1 MELLITGDNDSSVSA
16 LSPAVVTVVSLAF
29 LCTLVLLVF
38 VLIKRQRRKRRRGEA
53 QGPVATGKALMVVSK
68 NGNVVP
74 TAEDLA
80 RAERAAQAKGDRL
93 WMAYRRCAAFDY
105 LYLGNDLMCLSDT
118 ELHDVFAVLGITR
131 PPDILLTP
139 LITVGA
145 RFRVTEVSATPDDDA
160 QLEDVVD
167 FLFSALPDV
176 LVERAIDCLALQT
189 AKKEVARQRK
199 RQRWLEKVEK
209 QRLRQQKRKELALS
223 ASNNEGAT
231 GGYGCVMSRTS
242 ASQLEEPAYASRPV
256 LFDGCDVDDYSETPG
271 GGQNR
276 PKPQDDPFSYDYG
289 QLGAARNTPS
299 IYEYEE
305 LIGMDP
311 VDDDGPMYED
321 SEGLY
326 EALYAMIEEYN
337 PDENSFFVANQRGV
351 RGLLPDAAD
360 RSVDVGDSH
369 YWDVDHDSSDHIYDD
384 IQRLNRDDRMQRNGD
399 LFRGTPWAAQ
409 DNYANGANHGQPT
422 ADMYGINA
430 YGMHRFANDVYGNGG
445 LQDEEPSSS
454 VLGIN
459 RRRSSLN
466 ELRLLF
472 ENQNEGDA
480 YARMQS
486 SHGGDNYGLADAEGV
501 YGLNETYQL
510 GKDMKFRLKP
520 ARFGD
525 DVDITVDSEIYL
537 MAQPPACTPPS
548 RSESYEDVMSLS
560 NSEGSYG
567 LAPTYVLAEDLKMRL
582 QPMMFEHGVD
592 SNVDSEYTLRK
603 PAGGE
608 LYPMAKP
615 EPGSGHA
622 VNPTKQRKG
631 PQGSEGLSFVGYDS
645 PLAPPPSPDR
655 LGEYAVPDGFPEAN
669 EGPSGAELDH
679 SVMTP
684 DDLTSAGSMSHSGS
698 PDSIAPI
705 YKGVESEKQLVKMS
719 MAPANVDYEELD
731 GPPDHTQDRKD
742 ALTAEHCDAATN
754 EPDGKDME
762 DAYVTLPSYEP
773 DGTRLWAGDT
783 AELDEGGDSVLHD
796 PDEPGD
802 FDLALGALGSMMV
815 TLRDDDGTAREQ
827 RAGSGGVDS
836 NGQVPPLNAGGHDV
850 AVDYLEAVD
859 DTPTMHNPL
868 YLETKDLVPATV
880 PDYLTCIDDEDGTGN
895 YAVPSDIITEAN
907 LTSHGGMVMETDHT
921 HAEPPTEFVAPNSEH
936 RASWDSASSYVT
948 FSAGGDDLEGLNDG
962 DVPASPIY
970 EYAETLS
977 PSPDASAESTPA
989 KKQNKRRMTMWELP
1003 SEADVAEMTLKNP
1016 MSTPPAATPV
1026 VSASPDR
1033 VRGSTGQTAKQRM
1046 PAQVQ
1051 ASPPKGK
1058 RWSKD
1063 VKQKK
1068 KKVSAAAMPDM
1079 SGVSPFLVETY
1090 EAESTESRV
1099 STPESAYY
1107 DSPDRGTLPESAREQ
1122 AQAE

>member
-1 MELLITGDNDSSVSA
+1 M
-16 LSPAVVTVVSLAF
+16 SLAF
-29 LCTLVLLVF
+29 LCTFMVVVF
-38 VLIKRQRRKRRRGEA
+38 VLIKRQRTKRRRGEA

-74 TAEDLA
+74 TPEDLA

-105 LYLGNDLMCLSDT
+105 LYLGNDLMRLSDT

-131 PPDILLTP
+131 PPDILLAP

-145 RFRVTEVSATPDDDA
+145 RFRVTEVSATPDDDDA

-167 FLFSALPDV
+167 FLFSAFPDV

-189 AKKEVARQRK
+189 AKKELAGQRK
-199 RQRWLEKVEK
+199 RQRWEEKVER
-209 QRLRQQKRKELALS
+209 QRLRQQKRKALALS
-223 ASNNEGAT
+223 ESNNEGAT
-231 GGYGCVMSRTS
+231 GGYGCVISRTS

-271 GGQNR
+271 GGKNK
-276 PKPQDDPFSYDYG
+276 PKPEDDPFSYDYG
-289 QLGAARNTPS
+289 QLGAAKGRPS
-299 IYEYEE
+299 IYEYDD
-305 LIGMDP
+305 LIGMGP
-311 VDDDGPMYED
+311 GDDDGPMYED
-321 SEGLY
+321 SEMLY
-326 EALYAMIEEYN
+326 EALYAMIEEYK
-337 PDENSFFVANQRGV
+337 PDDNSFFVANQRGV

-360 RSVDVGDSH
+360 RSVDVGDPH

-384 IQRLNRDDRMQRNGD
+384 IQRLSRDDRMTRNEN

-409 DNYANGANHGQPT
+409 DFYANAANHGQPT
-422 ADMYGINA
+422 AEIYGINE
-430 YGMHRFANDVYGNGG
+430 YGMHRFANDVYGRP
-445 LQDEEPSSS
+445 QDEEPSSS

-480 YARMQS
+480 YERMQS
-486 SHGGDNYGLADAEGV
+486 SRKEGNYGLADAEGV

-537 MAQPPACTPPS
+537 MAQPPPRTPPS

-567 LAPTYVLAEDLKMRL
+567 LAPTYALAEDLTIRL
-582 QPMMFEHGVD
+582 QPYMSEYGVD

-603 PAGGE
+603 PRGGE
-608 LYPMAKP
+608 IYPMAKP

-631 PQGSEGLSFVGYDS
+631 PQGSSLGSELVGYDS
-645 PLAPPPSPDR
+645 PHAPPPSPNTR
-655 LGEYAVPDGFPEAN
+655 EGEYAVPEGFPSAN
-669 EGPSGAELDH
+669 EGPPGAELDY

-684 DDLTSAGSMSHSGS
+684 DDLASPGSMSHCSS

-705 YKGVESEKQLVKMS
+705 YKGVESEAQLVKMS
-719 MAPANVDYEELD
+719 MAPADMVYEELD
-731 GPPDHTQDRKD
+731 GPSDHTQDRKD
-742 ALTAEHCDAATN
+742 ALTAEHRNAATN

-762 DAYVTLPSYEP
+762 DSYVTLPSYEP

-783 AELDEGGDSVLHD
+783 AGLDEGGDSVLHS
-796 PDEPGD
+796 PVEPGD
-802 FDLALGALGSMMV
+802 FDLALGALESLMAN
-815 TLRDDDGTAREQ
+815 LRDDDDT
-827 RAGSGGVDS
+827 GGVDS
-836 NGQVPPLNAGGHDV
+836 NGQVPPPNAGGNDV
-850 AVDYLEAVD
+850 VDYLEAVD
-859 DTPTMHNPL
+859 DTPPMNNPL

-880 PDYLTCIDDEDGTGN
+880 PDYLTCIDDEDGTEN
-895 YAVPSDIITEAN
+895 YAVPSDIITEAD

-921 HAEPPTEFVAPNSEH
+921 PAEPPTEFVAPNSER
-936 RASWDSASSYVT
+936 RASWESASSYVT
-948 FSAGGDDLEGLNDG
+948 FLAGDDG
-962 DVPASPIY
+962 DVPSSPIY

-977 PSPDASAESTPA
+977 PSPDAAAESTSA
-989 KKQNKRRMTMWELP
+989 KKQNKRRMTMWQLP
-1003 SEADVAEMTLKNP
+1003 GEADVAEMTLQNP
-1016 MSTPPAATPV
+1016 LSTPPAATPV

-1033 VRGSTGQTAKQRM
+1033 VRGSTGQTTKQRM

-1058 RWSKD
+1058 RWNKD
-1063 VKQKK
+1063 EKQKK
-1068 KKVSAAAMPDM
+1068 KKVSAAAMLAM
-1079 SGVSPFLVETY
+1079 SAISPFLVETY
-1090 EAESTESRV
+1090 EAESPPEAESRV

-1122 AQAE
+1122 ARGE